1 MLKFEIM
8 YIIPEIYEKINPFI
22 STHPL
27 AVSELLSKKT
37 SVARD
42 GYDDDTTQLS
52 EIVDDCPISAAR
64 AAYNEI
70 EQYYADQKQNE

>member
-1 MLKFEIM
+1 M

-27 AVSELLSKKT
+27 AVSELLDNKT
-37 SVARD
+37 SIARN
-42 GYDDDTTQLS
+42 GYDEDTTQLS

-70 EQYYADQKQNE
+70 EEYYANQKENE